1 MAVVDSAAPAVP
13 SSATAVRE
21 PLPGSLPAARA
32 ALVVAGER
40 DGFALTGGWAGVAAV
55 VGAAPRLALTS
66 GEDPFAA
73 LTRLPALAAGSDA
86 RVAVGGGWFGAF
98 GYALAARVEPTVSA
112 PSRRLHLPEATLAF
126 YDHVLV
132 CDRSGSWWFEA
143 LSTPAREATLRER
156 RDEMAARLA
165 AAPRPRRVRLRDV
178 RLRAPGA
185 AGHRAAVAACRERI
199 GAGEIFQASL
209 CLHLDATLDG
219 RPADLAVAAA
229 EALAPAHGALLL
241 AGRRAVVSAS
251 PELFLRRTN
260 RDVRSE
266 PIKGTALAG
275 DSRALAG
282 SSKDRAENVMIVDL
296 MRNDLGRVCTYGS
309 VRVGALAD
317 ARLGAG
323 VTHLVS
329 EVSGRLGSGVGDDEL
344 LRATVPP
351 GSVTGAPKV
360 QALRVIAEL
369 EGSAREVYTGAV
381 GYVSPVAGLE
391 LSVAIRSFEIVGAQV
406 QLGVG
411 GGITA
416 GSDPDAELAEC
427 LVKARPLLALGG
439 ADVPSLP
446 VALTPGP
453 LHAALVPEPLP
464 VALSRGRERPDPARG
479 LFETLRIRAG
489 VADRL
494 TEHVGRLRA
503 SAAAHGI
510 ESRDDLRSKVVA
522 AAKDLGAGRLRIDL
536 HADGSSA
543 ITTGPL
549 PRSDGP
555 ILLAPCLLPGGLG
568 AHKWADRRLLD
579 AMAVALGA
587 VPLLVDADGA
597 VLEAAWASVWIQ
609 EGERLITP
617 PADGRLLPGVTRA
630 ALLAEDARCAEEL
643 VSLDRLRRADALWVS
658 SALRGL
664 TCARLA
670 GEARPGAE
678 GRPHASPDPAPG
690 VSPSLK
696 RT

>member
-1 MAVVDSAAPAVP
+1 VTVADPAALAVP

-21 PLPGSLPAARA
+21 HLAASLPAARA
-32 ALVVAGER
+32 ALLVAGER

-55 VGAAPRLALTS
+55 VGAAPRLALAP
-66 GEDPFAA
+66 GADPFAA
-73 LTRLPALAAGSDA
+73 LTRLPALAADSDA
-86 RVAVGGGWFGAF
+86 RVAVGGGWFGAL
-98 GYALAARVEPTVSA
+98 GYALASRVEPTVPA
-112 PSRRLHLPEATLAF
+112 PPRRLHLPAATLAF

-132 CDRSGSWWFEA
+132 CDRRGGWWFEA
-143 LSTPAREATLRER
+143 LSTPPREAALRER
-156 RDEMAARLA
+156 RDELAARLA

-199 GAGEIFQASL
+199 EAGEIFQASL

-229 EALAPAHGALLL
+229 EALAPAHGAFLV
-241 AGRRAVVSAS
+241 AGWGAVVSAS

-282 SSKDRAENVMIVDL
+282 SAKDRAENVMIVDL

-309 VRVGALAD
+309 VRVGALAE
-317 ARLGAG
+317 ARLGTG

-329 EVSGRLGSGVGDDEL
+329 EISGKLRSGVGDDEL
-344 LRATVPP
+344 LRATFPP

-391 LSVAIRSFEIVGAQV
+391 LSVAIRTFEIVGAQV

-416 GSDPDAELAEC
+416 RSDPDAELAEC

-439 ADVPSLP
+439 AEVPVLP
-446 VALTPGP
+446 VALTPAP
-453 LHAALVPEPLP
+453 LLVEGAPGLLGAGAPASLLAARLPEPLP
-464 VALSRGRERPDPARG
+464 VALLHGRERPDPARG

-494 TEHVGRLRA
+494 AEHLARLRA
-503 SAAAHGI
+503 SAAAHGV
-510 ESRDDLRSKVVA
+510 EARDDLGTKIVA
-522 AAKDLGAGRLRIDL
+522 AANDLHAGRLRIDL
-536 HADGSSA
+536 HADGGSA

-555 ILLAPCLLPGGLG
+555 VALAPCLLPGGLG

-579 AMAVALGA
+579 AMSVALGA

-597 VLEAAWASVWIQ
+597 VLEAAWASVWIG
-609 EGERLITP
+609 EGDRLITP
-617 PADGRLLPGVTRA
+617 PADGRVLPGVTRA
-630 ALLAEDARCAEEL
+630 ALLAEDARCEEGP

-664 TCARLA
+664 TRARLRA
-670 GEARPGAE
+670 GAARPYG
-678 GRPHASPDPAPG
+678 
-690 VSPSLK
+690 
-696 RT
+696 